1 MEAPKAET
9 GELFHGL
16 RPNSRRPTPTTWTAR
31 EKPKKLSAPDHVDGK
46 ATHASSAESI
56 KSDIMSKM
64 VTLEASLLTEIHESR
79 SREEKLRNKLAK
91 SRGATKDLQAKLSL
105 YDHDRAE
112 RQMNVVEKP
121 PELPTSKPS
130 PWPMSSNASWSTPML
145 SCCGDLRQLAR
156 NQVIRSVQ
164 DLSPEF
170 TVDLDVHSYGGYI
183 PWSKVLEWLEDHPDI
198 VKTIGL
204 NLHALRTI

>member
-9 GELFHGL
+9 AELFLGL
-16 RPNSRRPTPTTWTAR
+16 RPNSRRPTPAPWTTR
-31 EKPKKLSAPDHVDGK
+31 EKPKRLSAPDHVYGK
-46 ATHASSAESI
+46 ATPAASSVESI

-64 VTLEASLLTEIHESR
+64 ATLEASLVAQIHESR

-91 SRGATKDLQAKLSL
+91 SRVAKKDLQAKLSR

-112 RQMNVVEKP
+112 GQTIVVEKP
-121 PELPTSKPS
+121 PELP
-130 PWPMSSNASWSTPML
+130 MSSRASWSPPML

-156 NQVIRSVQ
+156 NQVIRIVQ

-170 TVDLDVHSYGGYI
+170 TVDLEVHSYGGYI
-183 PWSKVLEWLEDHPDI
+183 PWSKVLDWLEDHPDI

-204 NLHALRTI
+204 NFHALRTI